1 MYEYYRRLNRS
12 INDCYKCISCGSQ
25 TGSPSSSD
33 LRTSALLTT
42 KMTLFQSQTGSP
54 SSSDSAGHAPRR
66 GLQLRVS
73 IPNGKPILFRPIS
86 FCDVFHVFTFQS
98 QTGSP
103 SSSDH
108 VWHWLYRRGR
118 LVSIPNGKPILFR
131 PSTCHFAWRLPC
143 KFQSQTGSPSS
154 SDARSICARF
164 ASSMRFNPKRE
175 AHPLQTNAWAAAA
188 ASFRSFQSQTG
199 SPSSSDLEKPLP
211 FRDGELCFNPKR
223 EAHPLQTR
231 NIASVCE
238 RHEPSFNPKREAHPL
253 QTGMG

>member
-73 IPNGKPILFRPIS
+73 IPNGKPILFRLQLFALTSGTIS
-86 FCDVFHVFTFQS
+86 
-98 QTGSP
+98 
-103 SSSDH
+103 
-108 VWHWLYRRGR
+108 
-118 LVSIPNGKPILFR
+118 
-131 PSTCHFAWRLPC
+131 

-154 SDARSICARF
+154 SDLYLFVMSF
-164 ASSMRFNPKRE
+164 MFLRFNPKRE
-175 AHPLQTNAWAAAA
+175 AHPLQTQRERGSNDRR
-188 ASFRSFQSQTG
+188 SSVSIPNGKPILFRLPHRRRALRQSRVSIPNGKPILFRRG
-199 SPSSSDLEKPLP
+199 SGRRRSKATS
-211 FRDGELCFNPKR
+211 LCFNPKR
-223 EAHPLQTR
+223 EAHPLQTEWL
-231 NIASVCE
+231 AE
-238 RHEPSFNPKREAHPL
+238 RHSIDLEVSIPNGKPILFRHPAHDL
-253 QTGMG
+253 S